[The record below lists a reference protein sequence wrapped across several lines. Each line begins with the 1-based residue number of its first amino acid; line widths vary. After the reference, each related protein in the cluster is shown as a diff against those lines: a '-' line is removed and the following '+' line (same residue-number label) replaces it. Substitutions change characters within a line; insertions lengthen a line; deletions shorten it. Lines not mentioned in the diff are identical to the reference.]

1 MALTVSSFH
10 FILSLVHILNTY
22 TPEKIVI
29 PVCII
34 YLQLIDSHS
43 LLLFLQIYLFW
54 IISNFAP
61 LTQLWNIII
70 DTNWYKQTKRMATD
84 NDHFSIFHS
93 TKIIIKFKRWIL
105 YWWIQLKTHKTQ
117 HLPLNCFKQTNR
129 ITIKETNK

>member
-29 PVCII
+29 PLCII
-34 YLQLIDSHS
+34 YLQLIDSHE

-105 YWWIQLKTHKTQ
+105 MNTAENTQ